1 MEILLILAKNCWKT
15 EIKLF
20 TWNAKPFTPTLK
32 FVSHILVRIVK
43 KKWNLKPAEL
53 SINLL
58 DFKKIIYNNHKLNM
72 KSYKMAVSFKLVN
85 TDFPSLF
92 LIPLSLFPLF
102 PLHYMFIFNVILFPV
117 MLVLL
122 GSWLPVKL
130 LMKLFPS
137 LPNFAQVT
145 SFQKYTKFTR
155 VSFTW
160 SC

>member
-1 MEILLILAKNCWKT
+1 MKILLILAKNCWKT

-102 PLHYMFIFNVILFPV
+102 PLHYMFIFNVILFSV

-122 GSWLPVKL
+122 GSWLMTPCKATNEA
-130 LMKLFPS
+130 
-137 LPNFAQVT
+137 LP
-145 SFQKYTKFTR
+145 KFT
-155 VSFTW
+155 
-160 SC
+160 